1 MFFEST
7 DSSTGRDGRRALL
20 DLIKGCVS
28 PGTAPFAAALAAGDD
43 VKTEAA
49 LKAILDKIQVLEHL
63 IRGGCGAA
71 AELDMSTYG
80 FSVPAESGAGYGT
93 LAARLDDLV
102 SATSVSFDDA
112 SFERGVDV
120 NLPPAAAAVAVGVQ
134 CEADLDGLAYG
145 YEGSTGDFSAVG
157 CGAVRATDDM
167 PPRCGMRCGCFSFHG
182 FCRVGFVI
190 GYGDASAWW

>member
-145 YEGSTGDFSAVG
+145 YEGSTGG
-157 CGAVRATDDM
+157 GTYGIATVE
-167 PPRCGMRCGCFSFHG
+167 PAPRLVERTPWPLSRHRRFQ
-182 FCRVGFVI
+182 CRRLRGTAR
-190 GYGDASAWW
+190 DS